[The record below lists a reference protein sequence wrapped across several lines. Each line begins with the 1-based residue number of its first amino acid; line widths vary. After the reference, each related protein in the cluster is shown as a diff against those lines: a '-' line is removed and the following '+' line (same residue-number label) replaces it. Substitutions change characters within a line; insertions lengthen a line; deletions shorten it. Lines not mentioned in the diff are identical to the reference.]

1 MYVCNGYNLFTY
13 LVTLH
18 AENLNKRFSF
28 LYTHPWEHS
37 KGHSK
42 GVQLSQLHQQSK
54 NDRGVQFVGAVE
66 TGCST

>member
-28 LYTHPWEHS
+28 LYTQHPVAALLQSLS
-37 KGHSK
+37 K
-42 GVQLSQLHQQSK
+42 
-54 NDRGVQFVGAVE
+54 
-66 TGCST
+66 